1 MTTVLLFLTA
11 ATVNFFVDP
20 VIFQV
25 PVALQDSSGRMQAVP
40 QGVFYAEFNCEIP
53 YQDLYYTE
61 TDSHITASVE
71 LRFKLHDRV
80 HQDSLTD
87 VLRREFSIASF
98 KTAAQEELAFIVQF
112 GMFVN
117 EGSYQYEI
125 NLESGGNQ
133 GAVVDSLIVSRE
145 AYPFSGVLLA
155 SAITKDTSSGYLCK
169 GDLRVVPRPSHIFKE
184 SDWNLFAYFELYEPD
199 TASQPLVVT
208 YEIIDSSG
216 KALRRVSQSLEK
228 TYRAQPVN
236 AGLNIQNLSA
246 GSYLFRVA
254 VSDSDAQWVWEK
266 SVPFRVRRQVIE
278 QASYE
283 GLPYYEEIEYFV
295 SAREYGYFKSLD
307 QAGKATFLKK
317 FWSKRNYYAVADKFE
332 YARERYKE
340 GNKPGYKTDRGRIYI
355 RYGEPDEIE
364 EGTID
369 IEVSKPYKQWDYYT
383 GVKFIFVDIRGT
395 NEYTLIWT
403 NAPGERSQPSL
414 YGYLP
419 EAKRREFNL
428 E

>member
-1 MTTVLLFLTA
+1 MTALLLFLTA
-11 ATVNFFVDP
+11 AAVNFFVDP
-20 VIFQV
+20 VVFQI
-25 PVALQDSSGRMQAVP
+25 PVAFQDSAGRMQTVP

-53 YQDLYYTE
+53 YQDLFYVE
-61 TDSHITASVE
+61 TDSQITAQAE
-71 LRFKLHDRV
+71 IRFKLLDRV
-80 HQDSLTD
+80 HRDSLTD
-87 VLRREFSIASF
+87 VLKREFGIASF

-117 EGSYQYEI
+117 EGSYQYDI
-125 NLESGGNQ
+125 NVLSGGNQ
-133 GAVVDSLIVSRE
+133 GTVIDSLIVNRK
-145 AYPFSGVLLA
+145 AYPFSSVLLA
-155 SAITKDTSSGYLCK
+155 SAITKDTSGGYLCK
-169 GDLRVVPRPSHIFKE
+169 GDLRVVPRPSHLFKE
-184 SDWNLFAYFELYEPD
+184 KDKNLFAYFELYEPD
-199 TASQPLVVT
+199 TARAPLVVT

-216 KALRRVSQSLEK
+216 RALRRVSQSVEK
-228 TYRAQPVN
+228 KYRTQPVN
-236 AGLNIQNLSA
+236 AGLNIQNLDA
-246 GSYLFRVA
+246 GSYSFRVT
-254 VSDSDAQWVWEK
+254 VSDSGAGRVLERN
-266 SVPFRVRRQVIE
+266 VPFRVRRHVIE
-278 QASYE
+278 PVSYE

-307 QAGKATFLKK
+307 KAGKASFLKK
-317 FWSKRNYYAVADKFE
+317 FWSKRDYYAIADKFD
-332 YARERYKE
+332 YAREKYQE

-355 RYGEPDEIE
+355 KYGEPDEIE

-383 GVKFIFVDIRGT
+383 GVKFVFVDIRGT

-403 NAPGERSQPSL
+403 NAPDERSQPSL